1 MTDLGWRYGKDFQEI
16 YVRTPQIE
24 PESIHT
30 KAIKIQQEKKK
41 KRPTILS
48 LILQRSREECR
59 TMWSPRVILNSFD
72 LFV

>member
-1 MTDLGWRYGKDFQEI
+1 MTDLGWRYGEDFQEI

-24 PESIHT
+24 PEYIHT
-30 KAIKIQQEKKK
+30 KAIKYSKKKK